1 MSCIQPVITSNNFY
15 IILHLYVCDV
25 FCNICSIMFSILKF
39 IFCVFSN
46 SKPQQSIFSGT
57 SLKFWKQLKGVQ
69 VKFQFFLQEV
79 SQVSLSTLWI
89 FDKCW
94 EQGQSYVEEASAS
107 HLDNEKI
114 FYFLVGVDLREIL
127 KSEQL
132 AVFVFM

>member
-1 MSCIQPVITSNNFY
+1 LKTTGRGSSKISNYF
-15 IILHLYVCDV
+15 HRR
-25 FCNICSIMFSILKF
+25 
-39 IFCVFSN
+39 
-46 SKPQQSIFSGT
+46 
-57 SLKFWKQLKGVQ
+57 
-69 VKFQFFLQEV
+69 FLL
-79 SQVSLSTLWI
+79 VSLSTLWI

-114 FYFLVGVDLREIL
+114 FYFLVEVDLREIL